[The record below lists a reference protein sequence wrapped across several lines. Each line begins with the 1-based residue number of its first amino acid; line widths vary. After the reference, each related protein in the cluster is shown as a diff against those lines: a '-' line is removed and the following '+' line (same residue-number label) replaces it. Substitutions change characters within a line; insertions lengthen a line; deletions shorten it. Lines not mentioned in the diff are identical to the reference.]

1 MSSKGESQKTN
12 NRVLLSV
19 CIAIA
24 AFIWFI
30 NKLSQNTPWSLR
42 TNIQYEIKEGYV
54 ISKENVKQLTVKL
67 EGSGWSLW
75 RISNDIPEA
84 IQIQAEAKIGN
95 QNWSYDQ
102 LKQIVQQQYQLSDEI
117 DIASITPPRIV
128 LTLEEA
134 SSKCVPVQL
143 PLDLEFLPSFD
154 QLGPIE
160 LTPDSVCLTG
170 PSNILKSIKKILLD
184 TLSLQSVSTQQKGTL
199 SLEKHVLTLLRADV
213 AKIDYSIQVSE
224 YTEFNKYIDL
234 RVIYSGK
241 DSIEIFPKSALVSMN
256 VPISKYDETKA
267 SGIGLY
273 VQIPDQVDAAGNTAQ
288 IQAARNLPSWLKVK
302 SIQPREVEY
311 FFLESTVDTL
321 IEDSTNE

>member
-30 NKLSQNTPWSLR
+30 NKLSQNTPWTLV
-42 TNIQYEIKEGYV
+42 THIHYEIKEGYV

-75 RISNDIPEA
+75 RISNDIPET
-84 IQIQAEAKIGN
+84 IHIQAESKVGN

-102 LKQIVQQQYQLSDEI
+102 LKQITQQQFQLSDEI
-117 DIASITPPRIV
+117 EISSITPPRIV

-134 SSKCVPVQL
+134 SSKCVPIQL
-143 PLDLEFLPSFD
+143 PLDLSFAASFD
-154 QLGPIE
+154 QLGPTQ

-170 PSNILKSIKKILLD
+170 PSNILKNTKKILLD
-184 TLSLQSVSTQQKGTL
+184 TLSLEAVSAQQEGTL
-199 SLEKHVLTLLRADV
+199 PLQKHIPNLLRADV
-213 AKIDYSIQVSE
+213 TKIDYSIKVSE

-241 DSIEIFPKSALVSMN
+241 DSIDIFPKSALVSMN
-256 VPISKYDETKA
+256 VPVSKYDETKA

-288 IQAARNLPSWLKVK
+288 IQIARNLPSWLKVK

-311 FFLESTVDTL
+311 FFLESIVDSL
-321 IEDSTNE
+321 LEESTNE